1 MRLQG
6 RNTTATVR
14 LTTDLPNIRPVRL
27 QVPCLPSQVNGDTS
41 GGSDKVMSPHR

>member
-6 RNTTATVR
+6 RNTTAAVR
-14 LTTDLPNIRPVRL
+14 LTTDLPNIRPVR
-27 QVPCLPSQVNGDTS
+27 PCLPSQVNGVTS